1 MEEHVVKS
9 LADYLSLVFA
19 NDTPGFYHEVADLKV
34 MYRGQANA
42 SWSPI
47 PAAFR
52 SDDDFLNEGFY
63 IREYERQMPEQC
75 AGKTSIEIIIDAQHY
90 GIPTRLLDITSN
102 PLVALYFACLD
113 TSNDAPSDG
122 AVLQFRPSGIFMQD
136 ELTCSTV
143 AEYVRR
149 YKNGIHFPQSWKES
163 LARAIA
169 RSDFR
174 FSSDADRAV
183 GHFLSGKYLHV
194 FFLPK
199 FTNSRI
205 LMQEGAFLLFSTP
218 FVKKKDP
225 GYGDGVFL
233 LPSETP
239 REINQIIDRK
249 YIIPKNEKQTILAQL
264 SRVGISESRLFPDTE
279 HRAKS
284 IVDTIRMVNRN
295 QNARLL
301 SNIS

>member
-1 MEEHVVKS
+1 MEEHVVKT
-9 LADYLSLVFA
+9 LAEYLSLVFA
-19 NDTPGFYHEVADLKV
+19 YDTPGFYHEIADLRV

-42 SWSPI
+42 EWDPI
-47 PAAFR
+47 PAVFR
-52 SDDDFLNEGFY
+52 NDNDFLNESFY
-63 IREYERQMPEQC
+63 IREYERQMPELC

-113 TSNDAPSDG
+113 SNAGAPSDG

-136 ELTCSTV
+136 ELTCSVT

-149 YKNGIHFPQSWKES
+149 YKNGVHFPPSWKES
-163 LARAIA
+163 LIGAIA

-174 FSSDADRAV
+174 FSGDARQAV
-183 GHFLSGKYLHV
+183 EHFLSGKYLHV

-218 FVKKKDP
+218 FIKKKDP
-225 GYGDGVFL
+225 GYGDGMFL

-239 REINQIIDRK
+239 HEAAQIIDRK
-249 YIIPKNEKQTILAQL
+249 YIIPKNEKSTILAQL
-264 SRVGISESRLFPDTE
+264 SRVGINESRLFPDTE

-284 IVDTIRMVNRN
+284 IVDTIRRVNRS
-295 QNARLL
+295 QGARSL
-301 SNIS
+301 NISR